1 MVICFQSLNPMVT
14 VIPPVLL
21 NSCITLGAYCKAEV
35 FEAYVCSTLFPKEK
49 FALIHRSVHH
59 PHAVFTFQDL
69 ATGFEFSAECIFRL
83 GFIANSFQCAADVT
97 NKKAAHFL
105 VLGLGG
111 PANMP
116 NQVFFINTTHCGRT
130 VLAKRHLQGKS
141 INPNNAV
148 SSPQLWQKDLIS
160 DYPEKKVA

>member
-1 MVICFQSLNPMVT
+1 MVT

-21 NSCITLGAYCKAEV
+21 NSCIIPGVYCKAEA

-49 FALIHRSVHH
+49 FALIHRSVNH
-59 PHAVFTFQDL
+59 PHPVFTFQDL
-69 ATGFEFSAECIFRL
+69 VTGFEFSAECIFRL
-83 GFIANSFQCAADVT
+83 GFIANSFQCATGIT

-111 PANMP
+111 TAQMP
-116 NQVFFINTTHCGRT
+116 NQVFLIDSSICSRT
-130 VLAKRHLQGKS
+130 VLFKRHLQGKS
-141 INPNNAV
+141 INPGQAV
-148 SSPQLWQKDLIS
+148 SSSQLWQKNMIP